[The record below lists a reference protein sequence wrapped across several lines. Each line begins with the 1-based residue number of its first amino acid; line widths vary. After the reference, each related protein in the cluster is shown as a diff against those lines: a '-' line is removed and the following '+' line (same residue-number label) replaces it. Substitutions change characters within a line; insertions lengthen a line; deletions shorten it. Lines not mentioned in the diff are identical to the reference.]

1 MKLGVAFLYGEGGES
16 KQSHAGSA
24 AGVSA
29 LAHPIP
35 VLSLASPLLSLFP
48 SSAVVA
54 NVDKAASALSYV
66 EAMSGVTKPFVWL
79 LFRPPWSSEICS
91 KACIFKRLLEMAD
104 EDPIDDPLLPTA
116 TPRARQLHRA
126 RLLYSAGK
134 TMALAVRQ

>member
-16 KQSHAGSA
+16 KQAQDGSA
-24 AGVSA
+24 AGAGASD
-29 LAHPIP
+29 PIP
-35 VLSLASPLLSLFP
+35 VLSLTLPLLSVFS

-66 EAMSGVTKPFVWL
+66 EAMSGVSKPFVWL

-104 EDPIDDPLLPTA
+104 EGPIDDPLLPAA

-134 TMALAVRQ
+134 TMALAVRH